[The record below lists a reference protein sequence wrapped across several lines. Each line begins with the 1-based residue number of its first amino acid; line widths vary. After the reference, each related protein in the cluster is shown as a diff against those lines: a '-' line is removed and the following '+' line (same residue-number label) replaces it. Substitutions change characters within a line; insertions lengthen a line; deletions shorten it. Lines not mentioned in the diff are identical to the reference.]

1 MKPNYIPVFENI
13 RRKIDNNINQY
24 ESILR
29 NNHNIAQKEQE
40 LQKIRNN
47 LSLLQK
53 RADKFLK

>member
-1 MKPNYIPVFENI
+1 MFENI